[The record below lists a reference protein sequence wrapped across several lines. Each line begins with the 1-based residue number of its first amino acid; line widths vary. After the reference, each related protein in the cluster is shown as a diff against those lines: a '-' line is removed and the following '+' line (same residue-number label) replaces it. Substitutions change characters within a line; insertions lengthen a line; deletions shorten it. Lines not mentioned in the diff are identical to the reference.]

1 MGDIDPAIAAGS
13 RTAVELL
20 RVWITQDQQ
29 SAAASI
35 VAVLNKPNGPGV
47 ASIIA
52 GQLRV
57 AQTLVVML
65 AQAYGATTDDEVRTM
80 TSDIL
85 HDLAE
90 ELAQ

>member
-1 MGDIDPAIAAGS
+1 MSDVDPAIAAGS

-20 RVWITQDQQ
+20 KVWIEQDQQ

-35 VAVLNKPNGPGV
+35 DAVLNKPNGPGV

-57 AQTLVVML
+57 AQMLVVML
-65 AQAYGATTDDEVRTM
+65 AQAYGARTDDEIRIM
-80 TSDIL
+80 IGDIL
-85 HDLAE
+85 QDLAE
-90 ELAQ
+90 DVA